1 MPLPWSGNIEFA
13 KDRRLAM
20 KKELMLLALRFALF
34 VAPVGITYLVSLEGY
49 FG

>member
-1 MPLPWSGNIEFA
+1 MPSSGTMDTD